1 MHVIELGNRVPVAS
15 GSTRDVYLHPG
26 DDSLLIKVVPAGVIE
41 RRYVRGRAWY
51 KTPRRYRHF
60 MTYLREVREQIAL
73 RALSKTHP
81 PSLQKIVGFADTD
94 LGFGLVVKAVRDR
107 QGRLAPT
114 LEQLLAEGR
123 FDATARAD
131 LEACIGELMDLPIVL
146 ADMHIAN
153 FVYGWSEEH
162 GDHFVLIDGIGCKNL
177 IPFNRLSCWVNR
189 YSKGRRVQRLMRS
202 VDDLAAQAAAAG
214 AAPQRTGRQLVAGLY
229 LGCDYLDLIGPT
241 VQLLEGLVS

>member
-1 MHVIELGNRVPVAS
+1 
-15 GSTRDVYLHPG
+15 
-26 DDSLLIKVVPAGVIE
+26 
-41 RRYVRGRAWY
+41 
-51 KTPRRYRHF
+51 F

-73 RALSKTHP
+73 RALSTTHP

-131 LEACIGELMDLPIVL
+131 LEAVIAELMELPIVL

-177 IPFNRLSCWVNR
+177 IPFNRLSRRVNR
-189 YSKGRRVQRLMRS
+189 YSKRRRVQRLMSS
-202 VDDLAAQAAAAG
+202 VDDLAAQAPVAG
-214 AAPQRTGRQLVAGLY
+214 AAPPQAARQR
-229 LGCDYLDLIGPT
+229 
-241 VQLLEGLVS
+241 